1 MKEKIVKIS
10 FGTRGEWDVDVV
22 EIETSLKEHAEKHAK
37 MFRDAWLEEEEGNSE
52 YVEEFG
58 IGEVDFSEKY
68 KAFYVCE
75 GEEDGSLFV
84 PYEGDAAL
92 RVLEIEIESDN
103 FDWMSFEENI
113 LEK

>member
-1 MKEKIVKIS
+1 MKEKIVKVS

-22 EIETSLKEHAEKHAK
+22 EIETSLMEYAKKHAK
-37 MFRDAWLEEEEGNSE
+37 MFKDAWLEEDENSE

-68 KAFYVCE
+68 KAFYTCE
-75 GEEDGSLFV
+75 SEEDGSLFL

-92 RVLEIEIESDN
+92 RVLEIEIENDD
-103 FDWMSFEENI
+103 FDWMSFEK
-113 LEK
+113 LSEK